1 MVFDKLKIMY
11 IPRSIEPR
19 LKKALAQ
26 FPSCV
31 ITGPRQSGKS
41 TLLKHFIPQYTY
53 VTFDNPLMRKLAKE
67 DPELFLNTNPEPLI
81 LDEIQYA
88 PELLSYLKL
97 KIDQKRDLP
106 GRFVLTGSQ
115 TFNLMKGVTESLAGR
130 IAVFNLYPLSWHEI
144 KKEPNPS
151 EMALQTIRGFYPEL
165 FAHSHFDWNEWY
177 GSYLSTYIE
186 RDVRNIKAIT
196 DLSRFQTFI
205 SLLAPRAGQ
214 LLNLTEVAKECGISQ
229 PTAKDWLSL
238 LEATY
243 VVKILRPYHVNRTK
257 IMTKTPKL
265 FFVDTGLLCYL
276 LGIDSENRF
285 FRAGEKGHI
294 FENMVIMEKLKRL
307 ASESEYFQA
316 YFYRTQSGEE
326 IDLLIEKGNHLE
338 AFEIKLTQTLS
349 RDLAATLKEFSKEYA
364 PARASLL
371 TLQENRVALHPGIW
385 AEPWFAI

>member
-1 MVFDKLKIMY
+1 MY
-11 IPRSIEPR
+11 IPRAIETR
-19 LKKALAQ
+19 LRKALAQ

-41 TLLKHFIPQYTY
+41 TLLKHCLKEYTY
-53 VTFDNPLMRKLAKE
+53 VTFDNPLMRKLALE
-67 DPELFLNTNPEPLI
+67 DPELFLSTHPEPLI

-97 KIDQKRDLP
+97 KIDETRDVP

-130 IAVFNLYPLSWHEI
+130 VALFHLYPLSWVELN
-144 KKEPNPS
+144 KTPSPS

-165 FAHSHFDWNEWY
+165 SAHPHYDWNEWY
-177 GSYLSTYIE
+177 GSYLSTYVE

-205 SLLAPRAGQ
+205 GLLAPRAGQ
-214 LLNLTEVAKECGISQ
+214 LLNLSEVAKECGISQ
-229 PTAKDWLSL
+229 PTAKDWISL

-243 VVKILRPYHVNRTK
+243 VVKIMRPFHINRTK
-257 IMTKTPKL
+257 ILVKTPKI

-276 LGIDSENRF
+276 LGIDSETRF

-307 ASESEYFQA
+307 SFESEFSQS
-316 YFYRTQSGEE
+316 YFYRAQSGEE
-326 IDLLIEKGNHLE
+326 IDLIVERGNRLE
-338 AFEIKLTQTLS
+338 AYEIKLTQTLS
-349 RDLAATLKEFSKEYA
+349 TDLAVPLRDFAKEY
-364 PARASLL
+364 PLDRASLL
-371 TLQENRVALHPGIW
+371 TLQEKKTALFPNIW
-385 AEPWFAI
+385 AEPWHSV

>member
-1 MVFDKLKIMY
+1 
-11 IPRSIEPR
+11 
-19 LKKALAQ
+19 
-26 FPSCV
+26 
-31 ITGPRQSGKS
+31 
-41 TLLKHFIPQYTY
+41 
-53 VTFDNPLMRKLAKE
+53 MRKLALE
-67 DPELFLNTNPEPLI
+67 DPELFLSTHPEPLI

-97 KIDQKRDLP
+97 KIDQDRDKP
-106 GRFVLTGSQ
+106 GRFILTGSQ
-115 TFNLMKGVTESLAGR
+115 TFSLMKGITESLAGR
-130 IAVFNLYPLSWHEI
+130 IAVFNLYPLSWQELG
-144 KKEPNPS
+144 KEPAPS

-165 FAHSHFDWNEWY
+165 SAHPHFDWNEWY
-177 GSYLSTYIE
+177 GSYLTTYIE

-205 SLLAPRAGQ
+205 GLLAPRAGQ

-229 PTAKDWLSL
+229 PTAKDWISL

-257 IMTKTPKL
+257 ILTKTPKL

-276 LGIDSENRF
+276 LGIDSETRF

-307 ASESEYFQA
+307 AAESEYFQA

-326 IDLLIEKGNHLE
+326 VDLLIEKGNRLE

-349 RDLAATLKEFSKEYA
+349 IDLARPLHDFTIEYD
-364 PARASLL
+364 PVRSSLL
-371 TLQENRVALHPGIW
+371 TLQEKRVSLYPNVV
-385 AEPWFAI
+385 AEPWFTV

>member
-1 MVFDKLKIMY
+1 MY
-11 IPRSIEPR
+11 IERAIEAR
-19 LKKALAQ
+19 LKKALSQ

-41 TLLKHFIPQYTY
+41 TLLKHCLPGYTY
-53 VTFDNPLMRKLAKE
+53 VTFDNPLMRKLALE
-67 DPELFLNTNPEPLI
+67 DPELFLSTHPEPLI

-97 KIDQKRDLP
+97 KIDQNRDVP

-130 IAVFNLYPLSWHEI
+130 IAVFNLYPLSWMELNTV
-144 KKEPNPS
+144 PTPT

-165 FAHSHFDWNEWY
+165 SAHPKFDWSEWY

-205 SLLAPRAGQ
+205 GLLAPRAGQ
-214 LLNLTEVAKECGISQ
+214 LLNLLEVAKECGISQ
-229 PTAKDWLSL
+229 PTAKDWLTL

-257 IMTKTPKL
+257 VLTKTPKL

-276 LGIDSENRF
+276 LGIDTDARF
-285 FRAGEKGHI
+285 FRSGEKRHI
-294 FENMVIMEKLKRL
+294 FENMVIMEKFKRM
-307 ASESEYFQA
+307 AAEPDFTQA

-326 IDLLIEKGNHLE
+326 VDLIIEKGNRLE

-349 RDLAATLKEFSKEYA
+349 KDLASPLHEFANEYS
-364 PARASLL
+364 PERASLL
-371 TLQENRVALHPGIW
+371 TLHEQKVALYPNVW
-385 AEPWFAI
+385 AEHWHSI